1 MRLRGLASFLSGLA
15 LLAASGLSVT
25 AQDRDVRP
33 LIERLDRLERD
44 MNLLQRQVYRGGGAG
59 APTAVTPA
67 PGGAAVDTEL
77 RMDQIENQM
86 RTLTGQIEELNYSI
100 DQMKQRLDRF
110 SGDVD
115 TRFKELERGGGES
128 SASPAAPVASLG
140 SAPASRAPGAAPS
153 GGNPPSG
160 TGQSGTLGTL
170 PGGRPTSA
178 TLPSASAPGESAPAP
193 GQQGQAGQGQAG
205 QGAPQSRQSAS
216 LDPGALPAGS
226 AQDQYNYAFGLLRQA
241 DYPAAEKAL
250 RSFLQRYPNDP
261 LAGNAQYWLG
271 ETYYVRGD
279 YNNAAAAF
287 AEGYRKYPQGG
298 KGPDSLLKL
307 GMSLGSVGQKRDAC
321 LSLAQLDKDF
331 PKASANITE
340 RAKSERQ
347 RLECEKVR

>member
-1 MRLRGLASFLSGLA
+1 MRVPHFLPALIGVALACG
-15 LLAASGLSVT
+15 AAAPAS
-25 AQDRDVRP
+25 AQDRATV
-33 LIERLDRLERD
+33 ERLDRLERD
-44 MNLLQRQVYRGGGAG
+44 MNLMQRQVYRGGSGS
-59 APTAVTPA
+59 APMAVTA
-67 PGGAAVDTEL
+67 PGGSAVDTEL

-100 DQMKQRLDRF
+100 DQLKQRLDRF

-115 TRFKELERGGGES
+115 VRFKELEGGKGGDPVAA
-128 SASPAAPVASLG
+128 ASGAAAAAPVPGRAAS
-140 SAPASRAPGAAPS
+140 SAPVGGARDNVMALPSGRGGQAAPPALPTPAQ
-153 GGNPPSG
+153 PPAQ
-160 TGQSGTLGTL
+160 QSAAVDPGTLG
-170 PGGRPTSA
+170 GG
-178 TLPSASAPGESAPAP
+178 
-193 GQQGQAGQGQAG
+193 
-205 QGAPQSRQSAS
+205 
-216 LDPGALPAGS
+216 GS
-226 AQDQYNYAFGLLRQA
+226 AQDQYNQAFGLLRQA

-307 GMSLGSVGQKRDAC
+307 AMALGNVGQKREAC
-321 LSLAQLDKDF
+321 LTLVQLDRDF
-331 PKASANITE
+331 PKASANLTE

-347 RLECEKVR
+347 RLECEKAR

>member
-1 MRLRGLASFLSGLA
+1 MRVPHFLPALIGVALACGA
-15 LLAASGLSVT
+15 VAPAR
-25 AQDRDVRP
+25 AQDRATVD
-33 LIERLDRLERD
+33 RLDRLERD
-44 MNLLQRQVYRGGGAG
+44 MNLLQRQVYRGGNGG
-59 APTAVTPA
+59 APMAVTA
-67 PGGAAVDTEL
+67 PGGSAVDTEL

-115 TRFKELERGGGES
+115 VRFKELEGGKGGETATAPAPAAAPTGRAASGQPPVGGGRDNVL
-128 SASPAAPVASLG
+128 A
-140 SAPASRAPGAAPS
+140 
-153 GGNPPSG
+153 
-160 TGQSGTLGTL
+160 L
-170 PGGRPTSA
+170 PGGRGGQA
-178 TLPSASAPGESAPAP
+178 APPAP
-193 GQQGQAGQGQAG
+193 PSQPAGQQ
-205 QGAPQSRQSAS
+205 SAAVE
-216 LDPGALPAGS
+216 PGTLGGGGS
-226 AQDQYNYAFGLLRQA
+226 AQDQYNQAFGLLRQA

-250 RSFLQRYPNDP
+250 KSFLQRYPNDP

-279 YNNAAAAF
+279 YNNAAATF

-307 GMSLGSVGQKRDAC
+307 AMALGNIGQKRDAC
-321 LSLAQLDKDF
+321 MTLAQLDKDF
-331 PKASANITE
+331 PKASANINE